1 MLLRGKKMENTLL
14 NMIPSSYIPEVHL
27 SQYDVGRTIPFKLM
41 DGNSEYSV
49 PSGANI
55 KILATKPSG
64 LGFEVACTFSGNIV
78 TLVNTETMSNEAGRF
93 RAELRITSGNVILGT
108 SNFIMNV
115 ERSPHPEGTIDGDAE
130 ALLPEL
136 TLLVE
141 RIENSNARIESMTA
155 SATPL
160 PSGQNPTATY
170 NPTTNS
176 LDLGI
181 PVADRQY
188 ITVDGVNYPITS
200 ITKTVVD
207 EVSGLLVAYGTDST
221 VFIPDGVGV
230 KNVAQFLQTQ
240 INGKVSAVK
249 LNGDILTP
257 HYDSAFGDGVVDL
270 GNISDDTKAD
280 AIVKTAS
287 GSIASFT
294 DGGDN
299 LPMKSLKVNIVPK
312 QSGSGDPSPTNKR
325 PISGWD
331 SVAVEQSGK
340 NLFNPNL
347 VVGPAYVV
355 NADGSIKVTTSD
367 ARGWSELNPIPIKAG
382 TYTFSWLGYSN
393 GAVST
398 IKLSTDGYTTDYYL
412 TAGTPR
418 RTITMAEDGYFKIKV
433 GTSASSYPVTVKL
446 QLEVGS
452 TATDYEPY
460 EGETITTNLGQTVYG
475 GVLDVISGKLTIN
488 KAMVDMGSLTWT
500 LRTGWGDGSR
510 FLSNAISD
518 KKAGSYNII
527 SSQYKTVQNRDS
539 ITATGQIAPANN
551 SSSTDIVVRDDRYS
565 TASAFKTAM
574 NGVQLVYELATP
586 TEITLTP
593 TEVKSLLGSNNVWSE
608 SGTVEVEYRADTT
621 LAYNELLN
629 LIANM

>member
-1 MLLRGKKMENTLL
+1 MNETLL

-41 DGNSEYSV
+41 DGNSEYTV

-78 TLVNTETMSNEAGRF
+78 TLVNTETMSNESGRF

-130 ALLPEL
+130 TLLPEL

-141 RIENSNARIESMTA
+141 RIEDSNARIESMTA

-160 PSGQNPTATY
+160 PSGQNPTASY
-170 NPTTNS
+170 NPTTNT
-176 LDLGI
+176 LELGI

-230 KNVAQFLQTQ
+230 KNVAQILQAQ

-270 GNISDDTKAD
+270 GTISDDTKAD
-280 AIVKTAS
+280 AIVKSAS
-287 GSIASFT
+287 GSIASFS
-294 DGGDN
+294 DGGDEM
-299 LPMKSLKVNIVPK
+299 PMKSLKVNIVPK
-312 QSGSGDPSPTNKR
+312 QSGSGDPSPSNIR
-325 PISGWD
+325 SISGTD
-331 SVAVEQSGK
+331 TVVTKMAGK
-340 NLFNPNL
+340 NYNEPLYNVEISPEG
-347 VVGPAYVV
+347 VESAY
-355 NADGSIKVTTSD
+355 A
-367 ARGWSELNPIPIKAG
+367 
-382 TYTFSWLGYSN
+382 YS
-393 GAVST
+393 VST
-398 IKLSTDGYTTDYYL
+398 DYFPVEGGDTVVYWPYNDSEGYRNQRFSYFDASKKFISQTARVISPKTKELLTDTAPSGAKYCRLTNEGAYTSSTHIYL
-412 TAGTPR
+412 A
-418 RTITMAEDGYFKIKV
+418 
-433 GTSASSYPVTVKL
+433 TVLK
-446 QLEVGS
+446 S
-452 TATDYEPY
+452 
-460 EGETITTNLGQTVYG
+460 TITTNLPQTVYAG
-475 GVLDVISGKLTIN
+475 IVDVANGKISLTH
-488 KAMVDMGSLTWT
+488 AVVDMSTLSWRTVGNVFVADCPNGFKQTGDYPITGS
-500 LRTGWGDGSR
+500 GDGWCSIFNVVKMGHDQVPNDSMLINAR
-510 FLSNAISD
+510 YMADTQSNAVVWASEYTTLDAFLSAV
-518 KKAGSYNII
+518 AG
-527 SSQYKTVQNRDS
+527 QT
-539 ITATGQIAPANN
+539 
-551 SSSTDIVVRDDRYS
+551 
-565 TASAFKTAM
+565 
-574 NGVQLVYELATP
+574 LVYKLATP
-586 TEITLTP
+586 IEITLTP
-593 TEVKSLLGSNNVWSE
+593 TEAKSLLGANNVWSE

>member
-1 MLLRGKKMENTLL
+1 MENTLL

-27 SQYDVGRTIPFKLM
+27 SQYDVGRSIPFKLM

-78 TLVNTETMSNEAGRF
+78 TLVNTETMSNESGRF

-130 ALLPEL
+130 TLLPEL

-160 PSGQNPTATY
+160 PSGQNPTANY
-170 NPTTNS
+170 NETTNT
-176 LDLGI
+176 LELGI

-200 ITKTVVD
+200 INSTVVD
-207 EVSGLLVAYGTDST
+207 EVSGLLVAYSTDST

-230 KNVAQFLQTQ
+230 KNVAQFLQAQ

-270 GNISDDTKAD
+270 GTISDDTKAD
-280 AIVKTAS
+280 AIVKSAS
-287 GSIASFT
+287 GSIASFS

-312 QSGSGDPSPTNKR
+312 QSGSGDPSPSNVR

-331 SVAVEQSGK
+331 AVDTNVTGVNIWDEEWESGIY
-340 NLFNPNL
+340 NPNSGDKTGSSSYIRSKNYIPVRPSATYCL
-347 VVGPAYVV
+347 VKPTGKASRVHFYDFNKRWISSPDVIYTGQPYTAFDTPA
-355 NADGSIKVTTSD
+355 NAYYMTFNV
-367 ARGWSELNPIPIKAG
+367 AG
-382 TYTFSWLGYSN
+382 TTYNNDISINYP
-393 GAVST
+393 
-398 IKLSTDGYTTDYYL
+398 STDHEYH
-412 TAGTPR
+412 
-418 RTITMAEDGYFKIKV
+418 
-433 GTSASSYPVTVKL
+433 
-446 QLEVGS
+446 
-452 TATDYEPY
+452 PY
-460 EGETITTNLGQTVYG
+460 NGQTITTNLGQTVYG
-475 GVLDVISGKLTIN
+475 GVLDVVSGKLTIT
-488 KAMVDMGSLTWT
+488 KAFRNLGTDQSGSWYMAS
-500 LRTGWGDGSR
+500 TGVSGKQRLAVG
-510 FLSNAISD
+510 ISGI
-518 KKAGSYNII
+518 KTPNSAVICNIF
-527 SSQYKTVQNRDS
+527 KTVSGN
-539 ITATGQIAPANN
+539 
-551 SSSTDIVVRDDRYS
+551 DIY
-565 TASAFKTAM
+565 
-574 NGVQLVYELATP
+574 NGVEGIGTDSNDRLLFYKSDLQTVADWKSWATTNNLTICYELATP
-586 TEITLTP
+586 IELTLTP

>member
-1 MLLRGKKMENTLL
+1 MNETLL
-14 NMIPSSYIPEVHL
+14 NMIPNSCAPEVHL
-27 SQYDVGRTIPFKLM
+27 SQYDNGRGLRVALKE
-41 DGNSEYSV
+41 GNAEYQA
-49 PSGANI
+49 PSGAVV
-55 KILATKPSG
+55 KVKATKPSG
-64 LGFEVACTFSGNIV
+64 LGFIVSGTITDGNIV
-78 TLVNTETMSNEAGRF
+78 TVTNTETMTNEAGRF
-93 RAELRITSGNVILGT
+93 PAELSIESGTTLLGT
-108 SNFIMNV
+108 SNFVFNI

-130 ALLPEL
+130 SLLPEL

-141 RIENSNARIESMTA
+141 RIEDSNARIESMTA

-160 PSGQNPTATY
+160 PSGQNPTANY
-170 NPTTNS
+170 NNTTNT
-176 LDLGI
+176 LELGI

-270 GNISDDTKAD
+270 GTISDDTKAD
-280 AIVKTAS
+280 AIVKSAS
-287 GSIASFT
+287 GSIASFS

-312 QSGSGDPSPTNKR
+312 QSGSGDPSPTNIR
-325 PISGWD
+325 AISGWD

-355 NADGSIKVTTSD
+355 NADGSIKVTASD

-475 GVLDVISGKLTIN
+475 GELDVVSGKLVLN
-488 KAMVDMGSLTWT
+488 KAMADLGSLNWSY
-500 LRTGWGDGSR
+500 DGTR
-510 FLSNAISD
+510 FYTRDIASLTKGYAYNVVADAISSIY
-518 KKAGSYNII
+518 KADIYSNI
-527 SSQYKTVQNRDS
+527 SSQSVNNIFVIGETGTLS
-539 ITATGQIAPANN
+539 IKNTAYT
-551 SSSTDIVVRDDRYS
+551 

-586 TEITLTP
+586 TEIQLTP
-593 TEVKSLLGSNNVWSE
+593 TEVKSLLGANNVWSE

-621 LAYNELLN
+621 LAYNELVAMILE
-629 LIANM
+629 NMGN

>member
-1 MLLRGKKMENTLL
+1 MENTLL

-27 SQYDVGRTIPFKLM
+27 SQYDVGRSIPFKLM

-78 TLVNTETMSNEAGRF
+78 TLVNTETMSNESGRF

-130 ALLPEL
+130 TLLPEL

-141 RIENSNARIESMTA
+141 RIEDSNARIESMTA

-188 ITVDGVNYPITS
+188 ITVDGVNYAITS

-230 KNVAQFLQTQ
+230 KNVAQILQAQ

-270 GNISDDTKAD
+270 GTISDDTKAD
-280 AIVKTAS
+280 AIVKSAS
-287 GSIASFT
+287 GSIASFS

-312 QSGSGDPSPTNKR
+312 QSGTGDPSPSNVR
-325 PISGWD
+325 AISGWD
-331 SVAVEQSGK
+331 AVAVNVSG
-340 NLFNPNL
+340 
-347 VVGPAYVV
+347 
-355 NADGSIKVTTSD
+355 ADTSD
-367 ARGWSELNPIPIKAG
+367 
-382 TYTFSWLGYSN
+382 Y
-393 GAVST
+393 
-398 IKLSTDGYTTDYYL
+398 
-412 TAGTPR
+412 
-418 RTITMAEDGYFKIKV
+418 
-433 GTSASSYPVTVKL
+433 
-446 QLEVGS
+446 
-452 TATDYEPY
+452 
-460 EGETITTNLGQTVYG
+460 ETITTNLPQTVYG
-475 GVLDVISGKLTIN
+475 GNLDVVSGKLTLN
-488 KAMVDMGSLTWT
+488 HAMVDMGT
-500 LRTGWGDGSR
+500 LPWEYYVESSTKAYFYAGLSDPKGYNGWEVPS
-510 FLSNAISD
+510 AWCE
-518 KKAGSYNII
+518 K
-527 SSQYKTVQNRDS
+527 YKTQTWNDMSQGEFS
-539 ITATGQIAPANN
+539 IFWARSNGINVIDNAYTSA
-551 SSSTDIVVRDDRYS
+551 ST
-565 TASAFKTAM
+565 FKTSV
-574 NGVQLVYELATP
+574 NGVKLVYELATP
-586 TEITLTP
+586 TEIQLTP
-593 TEVKSLLGSNNVWSE
+593 QEVKTLLGSNNVWSE

-621 LAYNELLN
+621 LAYNELLAMI
-629 LIANM
+629 LENMGN